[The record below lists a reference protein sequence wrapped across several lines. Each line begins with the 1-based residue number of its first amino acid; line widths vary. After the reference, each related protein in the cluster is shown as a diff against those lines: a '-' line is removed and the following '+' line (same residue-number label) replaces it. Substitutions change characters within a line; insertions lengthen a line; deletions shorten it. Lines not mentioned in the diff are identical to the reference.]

1 VAGLPEVIALLH
13 RADWTRLSL
22 SATVNVQSDP
32 DLLLSRMRARL
43 PVTTRGTLARMRAS
57 QSDRAALL
65 IGLDG
70 RYRLEHEGEDGLV
83 QGNDGQGRWLW
94 WRSGP
99 SGPGPF
105 EARLSGERPV
115 PVLFCPQDLL
125 DRHVLEVLGPV
136 TASGRDAI
144 AITATPRAGGQ
155 LYDRVEAAVDAELGI
170 VLRREERF
178 EGQLLTLTE
187 LTDVTMNPP
196 EAADPARYTG
206 PPGSRHPE
214 EPGEAS
220 SGSNETVKYVV
231 DLAAGGLGALI
242 KHAPRRPGQRTDP
255 EHAEAAMPSPDPE
268 ALAADDGSAPDDLL
282 YLLYRGGEPHDLA
295 ATMHEWRDTAVMNAQ
310 FAQTIR
316 EAGVGGGVGSL
327 LDAIPTGTTRTDAR
341 LRISAPDRY
350 RVDYTRPDDGN
361 APRTVAC
368 DGEHRWHFYKDR
380 ILTAPGGPLR
390 ETVAYLVDPSWL
402 LRRHLSAPRDITYR
416 GRPAH
421 QFRVTRG
428 TGGLG
433 DTGPLMFFPADAIV
447 DAETGCLLR
456 LISFGGDATAAWWEL
471 DDISTEPG
479 DPDDFRVTIPPGAH
493 VVEATGNPFADYAA
507 VMPGLAGTAAR
518 TATDAVRRTHSA
530 VSAARGFL
538 DDLRGGHR

>member
-1 VAGLPEVIALLH
+1 MASLHDVIALLY
-13 RADWTRLSL
+13 RADWTRLAL
-22 SATVNVQSDP
+22 SATVHVESDP
-32 DLLLSRMRARL
+32 DLLLSRMRARI
-43 PVTTRGTLARMRAS
+43 PFGSRAVAQLQVS

-70 RYRLEHEGEDGLV
+70 RYRLEHAGADGLI
-83 QGNDGQGRWLW
+83 QGNDGQGPWLW

-99 SGPGPF
+99 SGRSPF

-144 AITATPRAGGQ
+144 AVTATPRAGGQ

-170 VLRREERF
+170 VLRRAETF
-178 EGQLLTLTE
+178 EGQLVTLTE

-196 EAADPARYTG
+196 EAADQARYPG

-214 EPGEAS
+214 EPGESVRNGKA
-220 SGSNETVKYVV
+220 NVV
-231 DLAAGGLGALI
+231 LDLAAGGLGALV

-255 EHAEAAMPSPDPE
+255 EPAEVAMPSPDPE
-268 ALAADDGSAPDDLL
+268 PLAAADGSPSDDLL
-282 YLLYRGGEPHDLA
+282 YLLYRSGEPHDLT

-310 FAQTIR
+310 FTQTIR
-316 EAGVGGGVGSL
+316 EAGVGGGGLGSL

-341 LRISAPDRY
+341 LRISAAGRY
-350 RVDYTRPDDGN
+350 RVDYTGRDDGN
-361 APRTVAC
+361 APQTVAC

-380 ILTAPGGPLR
+380 ILTGPAGPLR
-390 ETVAYLVDPSWL
+390 EPVAYLVDPTWL

-433 DTGPLMFFPADAIV
+433 ETGPLMFFPADAIV

-456 LISFGGDATAAWWEL
+456 LISFAGDAPAAWWEL

-479 DPDDFRVTIPPGAH
+479 DPDAFRVTIPPGAH
-493 VVEATGNPFADYAA
+493 VIEATGNPFTDWAA
-507 VMPGLAGTAAR
+507 VMPGRAGTAAR

-530 VSAARGFL
+530 VSAARTFL
-538 DDLRGGHR
+538 DDLRGQR